1 MNIFCR
7 NENDENYAR
16 EEENEK
22 ERTSS
27 YRTYLEQKGENK
39 NDSILRTFYFTFSGG
54 VWSGI
59 CSVSESS
66 ENECDGDSTDAD
78 EQCKDDGNRDTDT
91 GF

>member
-1 MNIFCR
+1 MK
-7 NENDENYAR
+7 NDENYAR

-22 ERTSS
+22 NGRVLTVPIWSK
-27 YRTYLEQKGENK
+27 RAENK

>member
-1 MNIFCR
+1 MKMMRIMQ
-7 NENDENYAR
+7 
-16 EEENEK
+16 EK
-22 ERTSS
+22 RKMKKNGRVLTVPIWSK
-27 YRTYLEQKGENK
+27 RAENK

>member
-1 MNIFCR
+1 MKGLLLKDLYNVKGF
-7 NENDENYAR
+7 AR
-16 EEENEK
+16 Q
-22 ERTSS
+22 
-27 YRTYLEQKGENK
+27 YVII
-39 NDSILRTFYFTFSGG
+39 ILAMA